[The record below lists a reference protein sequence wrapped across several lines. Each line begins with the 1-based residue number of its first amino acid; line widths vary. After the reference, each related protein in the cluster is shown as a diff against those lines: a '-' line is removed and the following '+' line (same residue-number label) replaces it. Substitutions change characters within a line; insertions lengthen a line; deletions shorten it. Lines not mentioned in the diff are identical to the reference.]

1 MPLIKSAIKKMRV
14 DRRRQAH
21 NQAILSQ
28 LKTLLTKAQASKE
41 EILIKQ
47 ATSLLDKAAQS
58 GLIHRNKASRRKSR
72 LMKLASHP
80 EKSVKLRA
88 KESTKKTKTKRAVLI

>member
-14 DRRRQAH
+14 DRRRQVH

-28 LKTLLTKAQASKE
+28 LKTLLTKAQASRE
-41 EILIKQ
+41 ESLIKQ
-47 ATSLLDKAAQS
+47 ATSLLDKAAQG
-58 GLIHRNKASRRKSR
+58 GLIHRNKASRKKSA

-80 EKSVKLRA
+80 EKSVKL
-88 KESTKKTKTKRAVLI
+88 STKKTKTKRG

>member
-14 DRRRQAH
+14 DRRRQAR

-28 LKTLLTKAQASKE
+28 LKTLLTKAQASRE
-41 EILIKQ
+41 ESLIKQ

-72 LMKLASHP
+72 LMKLASQT
-80 EKSVKLRA
+80 EKSVKL
-88 KESTKKTKTKRAVLI
+88 STKKTKTKRAIPI